1 MIYTMK
7 VHIGLHLFLS
17 LVSLYILV
25 NVYQYLGDLK
35 QCSCFIEK
43 QHPTYKINIEF
54 LQFYQILEILS
65 LFILI
70 CFMIMYKSKW
80 AQMGGNKM
88 GMKFFLLVSS
98 LLFLFLTGYVSYNSL
113 LMYFM
118 SKKDCFCVNKW
129 QKYIVYIQGVF
140 NSIYF
145 LRLIFL
151 FVFICMLV
159 AFNVKK

>member
-1 MIYTMK
+1 MK
-7 VHIGLHLFLS
+7 ANIGIHLFLS
-17 LVSLYILV
+17 VVSLYILV

-43 QHPTYKINIEF
+43 QHPTYKVNIEF

-65 LFILI
+65 LFIFI
-70 CFMIMYKSKW
+70 CFMMMYKSKW
-80 AQMGGNKM
+80 AQIGGSKM
-88 GMKFFLLVSS
+88 GMKLFLLASAVL
-98 LLFLFLTGYVSYNSL
+98 LLFITGYVTYNSF

-140 NSIYF
+140 NTIYF
-145 LRLIFL
+145 LRLLFL
-151 FVFICMLV
+151 FVLV
-159 AFNVKK
+159 FLLLAFNVKK